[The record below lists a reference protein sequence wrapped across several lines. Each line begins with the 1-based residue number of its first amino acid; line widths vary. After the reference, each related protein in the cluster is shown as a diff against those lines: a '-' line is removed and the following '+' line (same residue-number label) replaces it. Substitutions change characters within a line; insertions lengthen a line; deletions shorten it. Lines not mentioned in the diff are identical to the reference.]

1 MNDPC
6 AVDALHRARCAW
18 PLRPAAL
25 LLAAI
30 APAASG
36 TEPGAAADTPRHLRC
51 EFPDGSSL
59 GVIHRHGVPVALTGG
74 AVAGARECATR
85 STQPAQP
92 ASGGGWRFD
101 WHDAVLADTYRAE
114 LQALPGGGFTLTLAQ
129 PASAASAGP
138 ARPGRVRCG
147 PLSLPAQSTLRP
159 SAPGCRESEDRSQ
172 ALQDAWRLLRLAVTG
187 ADEAAFRRV
196 LAPEV
201 ELAEGAAQDSPRL
214 PAAAVAGHLACVAA
228 LAHAGQR
235 LADWAGARPDILVAP
250 TGLVWQG
257 DGEVRLG
264 GYGGMSWQAGRW
276 QLTWLNASR
285 AVILRDC

>member
-1 MNDPC
+1 M
-6 AVDALHRARCAW
+6 
-18 PLRPAAL
+18 L
-25 LLAAI
+25 LLWAAI
-30 APAASG
+30 APVASVASG
-36 TEPGAAADTPRHLRC
+36 AQPDVSAATRHLRC

-74 AVAGARECATR
+74 ATAGARECATR

-114 LQALPGGGFTLTLAQ
+114 LQALPGGGFALTLAQ
-129 PASAASAGP
+129 PASAAP

-147 PLSLPAQSTLRP
+147 PLSLPAQATLRP
-159 SAPGCRESEDRSQ
+159 GTPECRESEDRSLP
-172 ALQDAWRLLRLAVTG
+172 LQDTWRLLRQAVTG
-187 ADEAAFRRV
+187 ADSAAFRRV

-201 ELAEGAAQDSPRL
+201 ELAEGSAQDSPRL
-214 PAAAVAGHLACVAA
+214 PAETVAGHLACVAT
-228 LAHAGQR
+228 LAHAGMR
-235 LADWAGARPDILVAP
+235 LSDWAAARPDILTAP
-250 TGLVWQG
+250 TGLLWQG
-257 DGEVRLG
+257 EGEVRLG

-285 AVILRDC
+285 AVILRHC